1 MSSKGHLSL
10 VILIAALL
18 GLLSAAC
25 AGGGQATTPPA
36 TTPTTAAAAPVPT
49 QPSGTPAG
57 EKAVPYE
64 VLAGEYSKR
73 FPVPPPVPP
82 WPPKQGGEFRAAA
95 ADKYTTLDPLK
106 ANPAAV
112 TGN

>member
-1 MSSKGHLSL
+1 MSPKRHLSWIIF
-10 VILIAALL
+10 VAALSA
-18 GLLSAAC
+18 LLAAAC
-25 AGGGQATTPPA
+25 AGGEQATPA
-36 TTPTTAAAAPVPT
+36 SPAATPTSAPAAPAAA
-49 QPSGTPAG
+49 QPAGPPAG

-82 WPPKQGGEFRAAA
+82 WPPKPGGEFRAAA
-95 ADKYTTLDPLK
+95 ADKYTTLHPLK

-112 TGN
+112 TG